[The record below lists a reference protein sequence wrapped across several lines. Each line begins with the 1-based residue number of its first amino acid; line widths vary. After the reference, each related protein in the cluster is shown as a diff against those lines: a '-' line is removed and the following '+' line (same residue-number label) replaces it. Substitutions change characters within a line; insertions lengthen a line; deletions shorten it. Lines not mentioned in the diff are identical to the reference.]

1 MFLVM
6 QPEGWDAEGPDQVGL
21 EVSLLMLTPEEATAG
36 RRQAAT
42 AQAPSSPARGEE
54 VRPKAVHNTAPS
66 IGGEQVSSVESVLWM
81 PVLYLRMR

>member
-1 MFLVM
+1 M
-6 QPEGWDAEGPDQVGL
+6 QPEGSDAEGPDQVGL

-54 VRPKAVHNTAPS
+54 VRQKAVHSTVP
-66 IGGEQVSSVESVLWM
+66 GVVRGQVSSEESALQM
-81 PVLYLRMR
+81 PVV